1 MEVLPN
7 NKHDNN
13 NKTLPPHKRR
23 LSLNGSSNLDTP
35 ITRYVTRL
43 ADETERLTACHII
56 HQRNTDNLRAIIQ
69 AHKTHKTRKWA
80 VLAGHFHISTKK
92 LQEAIASV
100 EEVTAS
106 RKRLVKN
113 KTSRRHRV

>member
-1 MEVLPN
+1 MEVLPD

-43 ADETERLTACHII
+43 ADEMERLTARHII
-56 HQRNTDNLRAIIQ
+56 RQRDTDNLQAIIQ
-69 AHKTHKTRKWA
+69 ARKTRKTGKRA
-80 VLAGHFHISTKK
+80 VLAGHFHISTKE
-92 LQEAIASV
+92 LQEAVASV

-106 RKRLVKN
+106 RKRPVKN
-113 KTSRRHRV
+113 KTSR